1 MTMSITDKTRK
12 FLWAKSGNRCAIC
25 KTELIT
31 IGNNADDF
39 NIGEECHI
47 ISSRATGPRHV
58 PNLNE
63 YDNFENLLLLCR
75 NHHKEIDEL
84 TETYTEEL
92 LRYVKTNHE
101 VWVRNTIEKAIE
113 NQVEN
118 KKPLFLAQ
126 ITSGKK
132 LFNIINEVY
141 GYRTDYDDVLNE
153 DEANYLGSF
162 FQTLV
167 DYGDISG
174 MIETQDKV
182 KIGYELQKLIDD
194 LNNRGYFIFADRG
207 LEPMFPERPQSEKW
221 TVATIIVRKK
231 ENPEII
237 KIDPDEI
244 PST

>member
-1 MTMSITDKTRK
+1 MSISDKTRK

-31 IGNNADDF
+31 SGGNTDDF

-47 ISSRATGPRHV
+47 RSSRTIGPRHI
-58 PNLNE
+58 PNLKE
-63 YDNFENLLLLCR
+63 YDNFENLMLLCR

-84 TETYTEEL
+84 TDTYTEEL
-92 LRYVKTNHE
+92 LRYIKTNHE
-101 VWVRNTIEKAIE
+101 NWVRSTIKNAID

-118 KKPLFLAQ
+118 EKPLFLAQ
-126 ITSGKK
+126 ITSGKE

-153 DEANYLGSF
+153 DEASYIGGF
-162 FQTLV
+162 FQALV

-174 MIETQDKV
+174 MVEAQDKV
-182 KIGYELQKLIDD
+182 KMGYELQKLIDD
-194 LNNRGYFIFADRG
+194 LNNKGYFIFADRG
-207 LEPMFPERPQSEKW
+207 LEPMFPERPKSEKW
-221 TVATIIVRKK
+221 TVATIIVKRK

-237 KIDPDEI
+237 KIDLDEI
-244 PST
+244 AST